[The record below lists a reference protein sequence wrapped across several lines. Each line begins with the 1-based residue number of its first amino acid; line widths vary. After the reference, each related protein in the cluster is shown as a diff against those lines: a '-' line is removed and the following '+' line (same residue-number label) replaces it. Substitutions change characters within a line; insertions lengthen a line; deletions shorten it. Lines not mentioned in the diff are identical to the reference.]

1 MSGISAIM
9 SLLNVKTEAPWV
21 CLCTHVAFSP
31 QTEQK
36 HWLCFK
42 LNVCAEYRQV
52 GLSGLSHIH
61 YCIETH
67 FIFIFPSA
75 MKSFCMCVLCLSN
88 MQPSRNICSLFTPSP
103 ASRPQSIQF
112 KTFRVTKTKMLS
124 GGAFRRLAS
133 TLGQVLFYFPGG
145 GKIALFLG
153 NFITFLYIMQSL

>member
-9 SLLNVKTEAPWV
+9 SLLNVKTEALWV

-31 QTEQK
+31 QTEWK

-75 MKSFCMCVLCLSN
+75 MKSLFACVCCVSVT
-88 MQPSRNICSLFTPSP
+88 CSHPETSALFSLRALPPDRRAFSSKRFAWRKPKCSP
-103 ASRPQSIQF
+103 AE
-112 KTFRVTKTKMLS
+112 
-124 GGAFRRLAS
+124 RLDDWHRHW
-133 TLGQVLFYFPGG
+133 GRFYF
-145 GKIALFLG
+145 IFLVVVKLHY
-153 NFITFLYIMQSL
+153 FWEIL